1 MSLLFVGG
9 KGGVGKTT
17 VAAACALRLAR
28 ANPQLRVLLL
38 STDPAHSIA
47 DVLATRADRAD
58 RDGPQQVV
66 DAPDN
71 LLMRELDA
79 SRALAARRGL
89 LESALAEIASSA
101 GTSPGISAV
110 TTPVVDSAALE
121 NLMGLAPPGI
131 DELFGFLS
139 VIDARAEFEIIVVDT
154 APTGH
159 ALRLLEM
166 PDDAREWTQALL
178 RILMKYRGLVRP
190 GRLAAEVVEL
200 SRSIRELQLMLR
212 DHART
217 GFVVVTRAA
226 ELPRVETTRLLTRLH
241 RLHLA
246 TPAVI
251 VNARTL
257 TPGACRRCQTTAGA
271 ERRQLALL
279 RNQVRRAGRRLQGC
293 AIIETPLSAP
303 PPRGALALARW
314 VDGWI
319 CHGR

>member
-1 MSLLFVGG
+1 M
-9 KGGVGKTT
+9 
-17 VAAACALRLAR
+17 
-28 ANPQLRVLLL
+28 
-38 STDPAHSIA
+38 
-47 DVLATRADRAD
+47 
-58 RDGPQQVV
+58 V

-101 GTSPGISAV
+101 GTLTGISAV
-110 TTPVVDSAALE
+110 ATPAFDSAALE
-121 NLMGLAPPGI
+121 NLMRLAPPGI

-190 GRLAAEVVEL
+190 GRLAAEIVEL

-212 DHART
+212 DHVRT

-241 RLHLA
+241 RLSSCNTRGHRQR
-246 TPAVI
+246 T
-251 VNARTL
+251 NADTWRL
-257 TPGACRRCQTTAGA
+257 SPLPGNGRCRAA
-271 ERRQLALL
+271 
-279 RNQVRRAGRRLQGC
+279 
-293 AIIETPLSAP
+293 SS
-303 PPRGALALARW
+303 
-314 VDGWI
+314 
-319 CHGR
+319 